1 MTHELKTWPR
11 YFAAVASGR
20 RAFELRRDDRP
31 FEEGD
36 EVVLREYD
44 PARGGYTGAEA
55 RGRITYILRG
65 DSQDPSACGIE
76 EGYVVLGL
84 GGLSTVTIG
93 RAEAEALIADMR
105 ATAHVRW
112 EEENG
117 CRASEMLYVAADRIE
132 RALGGK

>member
-1 MTHELKTWPR
+1 
-11 YFAAVASGR
+11 
-20 RAFELRRDDRP
+20 
-31 FEEGD
+31 
-36 EVVLREYD
+36 
-44 PARGGYTGAEA
+44 
-55 RGRITYILRG
+55 
-65 DSQDPSACGIE
+65 
-76 EGYVVLGL
+76 VVLGL